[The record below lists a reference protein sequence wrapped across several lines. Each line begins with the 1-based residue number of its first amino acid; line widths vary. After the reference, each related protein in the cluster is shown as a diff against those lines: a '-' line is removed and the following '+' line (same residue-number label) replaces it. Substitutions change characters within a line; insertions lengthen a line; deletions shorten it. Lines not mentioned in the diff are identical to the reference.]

1 MPAAR
6 PTCRRS
12 HIPSNEIF
20 PMALLKNRYICI
32 HGHFYQPPRENPW
45 LEAIERQE
53 SAHPFHDWNLRVA
66 EECYSPNAHAR
77 ILDEQGWLRKTVCNY
92 DHISFD
98 FGPTLLP
105 WLEEHVPETYHAII
119 EADRKSMKARSGHGN
134 AIAQAYNHMI
144 MPLASSRDKITQ
156 VVWGIQDFSFR
167 FGRDP
172 EGIWL
177 PETAVDSETLEVVA
191 EHGILFTVLA
201 PRQASKFRA
210 SKNDQWVPVDGHS
223 IDPSR
228 PYRCTLRGGRSIVLF
243 FYDGPISQAI
253 AFEDLLNSGDA
264 LKNRLL
270 AAFADRQWPQL
281 VHVATDG
288 ESYGHHHKFGEM
300 ALAYALEKLHQEPSI
315 QLTNYGEYLE
325 KYPPEAEAEFVE
337 NSSWSCAHGVGRWK
351 EDCGC
356 SVAQRPGWNQE
367 WRAPLR
373 AALDLVRD
381 RVDTIYAEQS
391 AGLLRRPW
399 EARDRYIKVILAR
412 DASLP
417 IFLRDEAAKELTAAE
432 RQAVLSLLEMQRNRM
447 LMYTSCGWFFDDI
460 TGIESLQVLAYAARV
475 LQLASPF
482 EPGLTKE
489 FLAVLSAA
497 VSNVRPNP
505 RGDEI
510 FVSKVAPQEADLSR
524 VAAHVGM
531 FSIFDHV
538 PVSQRFYCYD
548 VTPVDFSR
556 HESGDRVLLIGRIL
570 LRSRITTESREL
582 ITAVIYLGGVDFR
595 CSVTDFVDPARYD
608 ALKNDLTE
616 VFYSQSSTELIRKM
630 DSYFPGEYYS
640 IGELFSDQRAEIFRT
655 LAEKMYQEQAAL
667 FEGFYRKNKG
677 AARFMMDRAEQIPDT
692 FLAAA
697 GFVLNRSLVTEVQ
710 KLAGG
715 FFPDGLES
723 LIKESRFWR
732 IHLDTK
738 PAEQLIR
745 HRITDL
751 VKELDKA
758 PFDGDRSQEIFMF
771 LELCREL
778 DISVDLGEAQI
789 LLFEISRRLSE
800 ELPGGLP
807 PFFSELGARLAVR
820 VS

>member
-1 MPAAR
+1 MVLP
-6 PTCRRS
+6 
-12 HIPSNEIF
+12 
-20 PMALLKNRYICI
+20 KNRYICI

-53 SAHPFHDWNLRVA
+53 SAHPFHDWNEKIA

-77 ILDEQGWLRKTVCNY
+77 ILDERGWLRKTVCNY
-92 DHISFD
+92 ELISFD

-105 WLEEHVPETYHAII
+105 WLEEHAAETYHAII
-119 EADRKSMKARSGHGN
+119 EADRKSRKARSGHGN

-156 VVWGIQDFSFR
+156 VVWGIKDFWFR

-172 EGIWL
+172 EGMWL
-177 PETAVDSETLEVVA
+177 PETAVDSETLEILA
-191 EHGILFTVLA
+191 RHGILFTVLA
-201 PRQASKFRA
+201 PRQARKFRA
-210 SKNDQWVPVDGHS
+210 SKKDQWVLVDGHS

-228 PYRCTLRGGRSIVLF
+228 PYRCNLRGGRSIVLF
-243 FYDGPISQAI
+243 FYDGPVSQAI
-253 AFEDLLNSGDA
+253 AFEDLLNSGDS

-270 AAFADRQWPQL
+270 AAFAERNWPQL

-300 ALAYALEKLHQEPSI
+300 ALAYALEKLQQEPSI
-315 QLTNYGEYLE
+315 QLTNYGELLE
-325 KYPPEAEAEFVE
+325 KHPPEAEAEFIE
-337 NSSWSCAHGVGRWK
+337 SSSWSCAHGVGRWK

-356 SVAQRPGWNQE
+356 SVSQRPGWSQK
-367 WRAPLR
+367 WRTPLR
-373 AALDLVRD
+373 SALDLVRD
-381 RVDTIYAEQS
+381 RVDAIYLQQS
-391 AGLLRRPW
+391 AALLRQPW
-399 EARDRYIKVILAR
+399 EARDRYISVILAR
-412 DASLP
+412 DANLP
-417 IFLRDEAAKELTAAE
+417 LFLREQATKELTAAE
-432 RQAVLSLLEMQRNRM
+432 TRTALSLLEMQRNRM

-475 LQLASPF
+475 LQLASAF
-482 EPGLTKE
+482 EPDLTKE
-489 FLAVLSAA
+489 FLGVLSLA

-505 RGDEI
+505 RGDEV
-510 FVSKVAPQEADLSR
+510 FVSKVVPQKADLVR

-531 FSIFDHV
+531 FSVFDHV
-538 PVSQRFYCYD
+538 PVNERFYCYD

-556 HESGDRVLLIGRIL
+556 HESGDRVLLVGRIV

-582 ITAVIYLGGVDFR
+582 VTAVIYLGGVDFR
-595 CSVTDFVDPARYD
+595 CSVADFMD
-608 ALKNDLTE
+608 AAAYSTLKADLTE
-616 VFYSQSSTELIRKM
+616 VFLAQSSTELIRKL
-630 DSYFPGEYYS
+630 DTYFPGEYYS
-640 IGELFSDQRAEIFRT
+640 IGDLFYEQRAEILKT
-655 LAEKMYQEQAAL
+655 LTEKMYQDQAAL

-677 AARFMMDRAEQIPDT
+677 AARLMMDRAEQIPDT
-692 FLAAA
+692 FFAAA
-697 GFVLNRSLVTEVQ
+697 GFVLNRSLVTEVE

-745 HRITDL
+745 RRITDL
-751 VKELDKA
+751 VKELDRA
-758 PFDGDRSQEIFMF
+758 PFDGDRSHEIFMF

-789 LLFEISRRLSE
+789 VLFEISRRLAE

-807 PFFSELGARLAVR
+807 PYFSELGARLAVR
-820 VS
+820 LA